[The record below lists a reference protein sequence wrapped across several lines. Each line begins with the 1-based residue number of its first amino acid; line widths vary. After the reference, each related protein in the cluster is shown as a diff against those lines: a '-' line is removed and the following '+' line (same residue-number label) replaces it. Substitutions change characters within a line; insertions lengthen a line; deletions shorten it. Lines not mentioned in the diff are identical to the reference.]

1 MTTRCFLEIEPECL
15 GIDPENAVRNFY
27 SFAWRQNG
35 DRLTVCFN
43 DVFKVGTKLASNL
56 AGQRAALHVSE
67 RAEHLRCGRNN
78 VSKERTTQNQIGAQ
92 VTRSRSRG
100 RPEGDRQ

>member
-15 GIDPENAVRNFY
+15 GIDPESAVRIFY
-27 SFAWRQNG
+27 TSARRQNG

-56 AGQRAALHVSE
+56 AGQRAALQVSD
-67 RAEHLRCGRNN
+67 
-78 VSKERTTQNQIGAQ
+78 KGA
-92 VTRSRSRG
+92 TF
-100 RPEGDRQ
+100 